1 MVDNIKIERLP
12 VIGAVVEVYVME
24 SHNTLEILREA
35 AKKLQREVLR
45 YEAGLDRDINR

>member
-1 MVDNIKIERLP
+1 MIDNIKIERLP

-45 YEAGLDRDINR
+45 YEAGFDSDINR